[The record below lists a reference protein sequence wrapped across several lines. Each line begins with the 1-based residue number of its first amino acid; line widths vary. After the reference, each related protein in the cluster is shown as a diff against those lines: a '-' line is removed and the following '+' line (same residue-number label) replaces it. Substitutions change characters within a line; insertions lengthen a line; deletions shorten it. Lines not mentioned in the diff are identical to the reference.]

1 MSQQQLPKIGITIG
15 DYNGIGVEI
24 ILKALQ
30 DNRIM
35 QYCVPIVFGSVK
47 VISFYRKM
55 LELNDLNFNYIKSI
69 DQANPKR
76 PNLFTVWEEETEIK
90 PGQPSNT
97 AGGYAFKSLE
107 AAVNAAKAGLLDAI
121 VTAPIDKNTIQNENF
136 KFPGHT
142 EYLAKEFNADK
153 SMMLLTGEDLRVGL
167 VTGHVPLKDVS
178 SHLSQEKIIAKLRI
192 LNSCLQTDFG
202 ITKPRIAVLAL
213 NPHAGDGGLLG
224 REEIEVITPALEK
237 IREDNILAFGPFASD
252 GFFAARQHKKYDA
265 VLAMYHDQGLIP
277 FKYLEVED
285 GVNYTAGL
293 PVIRT
298 SPDHGTAYDIAGKNK
313 ASESSMRS
321 AIYMAIDLLR
331 TRSRENDLRENP
343 LKFIPLK
350 KERFRM
356 EF

>member
-1 MSQQQLPKIGITIG
+1 MSQQQLPKIGITLG

-30 DNRIM
+30 DTRIL

-55 LELNDLNFNYIKSI
+55 LEMNEINFNYIKSI
-69 DQANPKR
+69 DQANLKR

-90 PGQPSNT
+90 PGQPSPV
-97 AGGYAFKSLE
+97 AGNYAFKSLE
-107 AAVNAAKAGLLDAI
+107 AVVSAAKAGLLDAI

-142 EYLAKEFNADK
+142 EYLAKEFGADK
-153 SMMLLTGEDLRVGL
+153 SMMLLTGEDLCVGL

-178 SHLSQEKIIAKLRI
+178 SHLSQEKIMAKLRI
-192 LNSCLQTDFG
+192 LNNSLQTDFG

-224 REEIEVITPALEK
+224 REEIEIITPAIEK

-331 TRSRENDLRENP
+331 TRNRENDLRENP